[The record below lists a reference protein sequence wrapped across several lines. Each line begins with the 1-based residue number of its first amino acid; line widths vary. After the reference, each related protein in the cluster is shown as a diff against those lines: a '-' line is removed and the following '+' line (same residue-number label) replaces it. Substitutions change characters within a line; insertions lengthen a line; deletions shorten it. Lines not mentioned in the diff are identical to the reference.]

1 MIHPARNEATGT
13 VLIEA
18 IAAGLPVVCTDN
30 CGFCKYVAE
39 SHSGCVISGHFD
51 QMELNLTLQTILWE
65 PSQLKQLSRYGLE
78 YAETAD
84 FYSRAEKAVDIVEEV
99 GRASAK

>member
-1 MIHPARNEATGT
+1 
-13 VLIEA
+13 
-18 IAAGLPVVCTDN
+18 
-30 CGFCKYVAE
+30 
-39 SHSGCVISGHFD
+39 
-51 QMELNLTLQTILWE
+51 MELNLTLQTILWE